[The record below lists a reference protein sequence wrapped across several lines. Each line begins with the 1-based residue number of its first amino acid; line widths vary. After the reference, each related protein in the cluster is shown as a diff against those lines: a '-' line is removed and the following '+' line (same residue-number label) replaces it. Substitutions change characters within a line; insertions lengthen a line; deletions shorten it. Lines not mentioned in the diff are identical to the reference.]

1 MGERMD
7 DIQSRIIELVAKSKN
22 LPVSD
27 VRMDSTFEELQIDSL
42 DKINLSF
49 EVEEIFSIE
58 IPDDALN
65 SLKTVGDV
73 VRSVRS
79 RNRAPISA
87 PISEHI
93 VSNEIFSSWPLCA
106 LVDGVKIGAGKRSLS
121 RSPAGSGMPQTVPC
135 ALYSF
140 QPEPAR

>member
-1 MGERMD
+1 MD

-73 VRSVRS
+73 VRGVETL
-79 RNRAPISA
+79 RAATPPNATKS
-87 PISEHI
+87 
-93 VSNEIFSSWPLCA
+93 
-106 LVDGVKIGAGKRSLS
+106 
-121 RSPAGSGMPQTVPC
+121 
-135 ALYSF
+135 
-140 QPEPAR
+140 